1 MQYYTIMIK
10 PLSRLSLPCNHI
22 LQSLPIFIALLIVLC
37 VVSCSKDPS
46 CDFCFSHLGGP
57 LEYQDIFI
65 DGETLSIEIDGRVSK
80 PAFLSTGEPK
90 DDDQWVSDLEW
101 LRAYYSPVHHWLFIS
116 ASENSTGKR
125 REAIVRATNGSDE
138 FRIRIRQ
145 SAE

>member
-1 MQYYTIMIK
+1 MKIS
-10 PLSRLSLPCNHI
+10 LFSRLL
-22 LQSLPIFIALLIVLC
+22 IALLIALG

-46 CDFCFSHLGGP
+46 YDFCFSRLGGP

-90 DDDQWVSDLEW
+90 NDDQWVSDLEW

-116 ASENSTGKR
+116 ASENSTGKC

-138 FRIRIRQ
+138 FRISIRQ
-145 SAE
+145 SVE